1 MGNPRPRPDRLSEK
15 LRQIRERLGLSQS
28 QMVVRLGLGN
38 MKASRISQYET
49 NDREPSL
56 KTLLEYAYVAGV
68 HLEEIVDDDLD
79 LPDKLPGKVHRRV
92 QGSESDQSGS
102 TRSSQ

>member
-1 MGNPRPRPDRLSEK
+1 MGNPRPRPGRLSEK
-15 LRQIRERLGLSQS
+15 LRHIREQLGLSQS
-28 QMVVRLGLGN
+28 QMVVRLGLNN

-56 KTLLEYAYVAGV
+56 KTLLEYAYAAGV

-79 LPDKLPGKVHRRV
+79 LPEKLPGKVHRRPREA
-92 QGSESDQSGS
+92 QQDSGPQRS
-102 TRSSQ
+102 T

>member
-1 MGNPRPRPDRLSEK
+1 
-15 LRQIRERLGLSQS
+15 
-28 QMVVRLGLGN
+28 

-56 KTLLEYAYVAGV
+56 KTLLEYSYVAGV

-79 LPDKLPGKVHRRV
+79 LPDKIPGNVHRRTRK
-92 QGSESDQSGS
+92 QQDQSDS
-102 TRSSQ
+102 IRPTQ

>member
-56 KTLLEYAYVAGV
+56 KTLLEYAYAAGV
-68 HLEEIVDDDLD
+68 HLEEIVDDDLE
-79 LPDKLPGKVHRRV
+79 LPDKIPGKVHRRPRE
-92 QGSESDQSGS
+92 QQDQSDS
-102 TRSSQ
+102 TRSIQ

>member
-15 LRQIRERLGLSQS
+15 LREIRERLGLSQT
-28 QMVVRLGLGN
+28 QMVVRLGLEK

-56 KTLLEYAYVAGV
+56 KTLLEYAYAAGV
-68 HLEEIVDDDLD
+68 HLEEIVDDDLE
-79 LPDKLPGKVHRRV
+79 LPERLPGKVHRRPRE
-92 QGSESDQSGS
+92 QQSEESDVQ
-102 TRSSQ
+102 

>member
-28 QMVVRLGLGN
+28 QMVVRLGLGH

-56 KTLLEYAYVAGV
+56 KTLLEYAYAAGI
-68 HLEEIVDDDLD
+68 HLEDIVDNDLD
-79 LPDKLPGKVHRRV
+79 LPDKIPGQVHRRTRE
-92 QGSESDQSGS
+92 QRDHSDS

>member
-28 QMVVRLGLGN
+28 QMVTRVGLN

-56 KTLLEYAYVAGV
+56 KTLLEYAYAAGL

-79 LPDKLPGKVHRRV
+79 LPDKLPGKVYRRTHPP
-92 QGSESDQSGS
+92 EDSGPQRS
-102 TRSSQ
+102 T

>member
-28 QMVVRLGLGN
+28 QMVVKLGLGN

-56 KTLLEYAYVAGV
+56 KTLLEYSYAAGV
-68 HLEEIVDDDLD
+68 HLEEIVDDALD
-79 LPDKLPGKVHRRV
+79 LPDKLPGKIVRQSRREQRAEEPDV
-92 QGSESDQSGS
+92 Q
-102 TRSSQ
+102 

>member
-28 QMVVRLGLGN
+28 QMVTRLGLN

-56 KTLLEYAYVAGV
+56 KTLLEYAYAAGV

-79 LPDKLPGKVHRRV
+79 LPDKLPGKVHRRTRET
-92 QGSESDQSGS
+92 QEDSEPQRS
-102 TRSSQ
+102 T

>member
-28 QMVVRLGLGN
+28 QMVTRLGIN

-56 KTLLEYAYVAGV
+56 KTLLEYAYAAGV
-68 HLEEIVDDDLD
+68 HLEDIVDDDLE
-79 LPDKLPGKVHRRV
+79 LPDKLPGKVHRQPREAQ
-92 QGSESDQSGS
+92 QGQSNS
-102 TRSSQ
+102 TRSTQ

>member
-1 MGNPRPRPDRLSEK
+1 MGNPRPRPDRLSKK

-28 QMVVRLGLGN
+28 QMVTRLGLN

-56 KTLLEYAYVAGV
+56 KTLLEYAYAAGV
-68 HLEEIVDDDLD
+68 HLEEIVDDDLN
-79 LPDKLPGKVHRRV
+79 LPDKLPGKVHRRTRQDDTV
-92 QGSESDQSGS
+92 ES
-102 TRSSQ
+102 

>member
-28 QMVVRLGLGN
+28 QMVTRLGLGN
-38 MKASRISQYET
+38 MKPSRISQYET

-56 KTLLEYAYVAGV
+56 KTLLEYCYAAGV

-79 LPDKLPGKVHRRV
+79 LPDKLPGRVHRRTRG
-92 QGSESDQSGS
+92 QQDQSDF
-102 TRSSQ
+102 TRSTQ

>member
-15 LRQIRERLGLSQS
+15 LRQIREGLGLSQS
-28 QMVVRLGLGN
+28 QMVVRLGLNN

-56 KTLLEYAYVAGV
+56 KTLLEYAYAAGV
-68 HLEEIVDDDLD
+68 HLEEIVDDDLN
-79 LPDKLPGKVHRRV
+79 LPDKLPGKVHRRT
-92 QGSESDQSGS
+92 QGPQSDSEPQRS
-102 TRSSQ
+102 T

>member
-1 MGNPRPRPDRLSEK
+1 MVT
-15 LRQIRERLGLSQS
+15 RLGL
-28 QMVVRLGLGN
+28 N

-79 LPDKLPGKVHRRV
+79 LPDKLPGKVHRRPRQDDV
-92 QGSESDQSGS
+92 DNLRES
-102 TRSSQ
+102 

>member
-28 QMVVRLGLGN
+28 QMVTRLGLN

-56 KTLLEYAYVAGV
+56 KTLLEYAYAAGV
-68 HLEEIVDDDLD
+68 HLEEIVDDDLN
-79 LPDKLPGKVHRRV
+79 LPDKLPSKVHRRPREA
-92 QGSESDQSGS
+92 QPEDLDQ
-102 TRSSQ
+102 

>member
-1 MGNPRPRPDRLSEK
+1 MGNPRPRPGRLSEK
-15 LRQIRERLGLSQS
+15 LRHIREQLGLSQS
-28 QMVVRLGLGN
+28 QMVVRLGLNN

-56 KTLLEYAYVAGV
+56 KTLLEYAYAAGV

-79 LPDKLPGKVHRRV
+79 LPDKLPGKVHRRPREAQ
-92 QGSESDQSGS
+92 QGQSNS
-102 TRSSQ
+102 TR

>member
-38 MKASRISQYET
+38 MKASRI
-49 NDREPSL
+49 N
-56 KTLLEYAYVAGV
+56 
-68 HLEEIVDDDLD
+68 
-79 LPDKLPGKVHRRV
+79 
-92 QGSESDQSGS
+92 
-102 TRSSQ
+102 TRPTTVNPH

>member
-28 QMVVRLGLGN
+28 QMVTRLGLN

-56 KTLLEYAYVAGV
+56 KTLLEYAYAAGV
-68 HLEEIVDDDLD
+68 HLEEIVDDDLE
-79 LPDKLPGKVHRRV
+79 LPDKLPGKVHRRPR
-92 QGSESDQSGS
+92 EAPPDQSDS
-102 TRSSQ
+102 TRSTQ

>member
-28 QMVVRLGLGN
+28 QMVTRLGLD

-56 KTLLEYAYVAGV
+56 KTLLEYAYAAGL
-68 HLEEIVDDDLD
+68 HLEDIVDDDLD
-79 LPDKLPGKVHRRV
+79 LPDKLPGKVHRRTREP
-92 QGSESDQSGS
+92 QEDQSSS
-102 TRSSQ
+102 TRSTQ

>member
-28 QMVVRLGLGN
+28 QMVTRLGLGN
-38 MKASRISQYET
+38 MKPSRISQYET

-56 KTLLEYAYVAGV
+56 KTLLEYAYAAGL
-68 HLEEIVDDDLD
+68 HLEEIVDDDLEI
-79 LPDKLPGKVHRRV
+79 PDKLPGKVHRRTRE
-92 QGSESDQSGS
+92 QQDQSDS
-102 TRSSQ
+102 TRSIQ

>member
-28 QMVVRLGLGN
+28 QMVTRLGLN

-56 KTLLEYAYVAGV
+56 KTLLEYAYAAGL
-68 HLEEIVDDDLD
+68 HLEELVDDDLD
-79 LPDKLPGKVHRRV
+79 LPDKLPGKVHRR
-92 QGSESDQSGS
+92 
-102 TRSSQ
+102 TRSSSDKDSNP

>member
-15 LRQIRERLGLSQS
+15 LREIRERLGLSQS
-28 QMVVRLGLGN
+28 QMVTRLGLN

-56 KTLLEYAYVAGV
+56 KTLLEYAYTAGV
-68 HLEEIVDDDLD
+68 HLEEIVDDDLN
-79 LPDKLPGKVHRRV
+79 LPDKLPGKVHRRPRET
-92 QGSESDQSGS
+92 QQDSGTQRS
-102 TRSSQ
+102 T

>member
-1 MGNPRPRPDRLSEK
+1 MGNPRPRPHRLSEK

-56 KTLLEYAYVAGV
+56 MTLLEYTYVAGV

-79 LPDKLPGKVHRRV
+79 LPDKIPGKVHRRTHPPE
-92 QGSESDQSGS
+92 QDQSDS
-102 TRSSQ
+102 TRSTQ

>member
-28 QMVVRLGLGN
+28 QMVVKLGLGN

-56 KTLLEYAYVAGV
+56 KTLLEYSYAAGV
-68 HLEEIVDDDLD
+68 HLEEIVDDDLN
-79 LPDKLPGKVHRRV
+79 LPDKLPGKVHRQSRSP
-92 QGSESDQSGS
+92 QGSEPQKS
-102 TRSSQ
+102 T